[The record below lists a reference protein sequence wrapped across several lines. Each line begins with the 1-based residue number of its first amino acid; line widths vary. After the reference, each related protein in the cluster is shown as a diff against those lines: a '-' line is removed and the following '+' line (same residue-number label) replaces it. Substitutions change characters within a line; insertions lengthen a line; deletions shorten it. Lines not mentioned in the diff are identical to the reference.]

1 MICTHTHTHP
11 ILAFFPLFRSRQFI
25 KLCYRYLRLSSRSV
39 SFSLHVAY
47 KILWNYLNGKQKSR
61 THTHTLWERAEL
73 IKIQLNTFQQ
83 YFRQW
88 YKFLARHYN
97 YISGFPAVRGG
108 IFNMLAHTRSH
119 THTHTDKF
127 AHQYICQT
135 ICRLIKFF
143 FPIFIVCACKAS
155 RNCPKK

>member
-1 MICTHTHTHP
+1 MK
-11 ILAFFPLFRSRQFI
+11 LFERQAEI
-25 KLCYRYLRLSSRSV
+25 
-39 SFSLHVAY
+39 
-47 KILWNYLNGKQKSR
+47 
-61 THTHTLWERAEL
+61 THTHTLWERGEL

-119 THTHTDKF
+119 THTRTQINLPINTF
-127 AHQYICQT
+127 A
-135 ICRLIKFF
+135 RRFADWLSFF
-143 FPIFIVCACKAS
+143 FHFYCVRMQSESKLPEKVGNSFVHWAKARRSQAAPESRQQFSSLCPERVYWAKAS
-155 RNCPKK
+155 CPIK

>member
-1 MICTHTHTHP
+1 MK
-11 ILAFFPLFRSRQFI
+11 LFERQAEI
-25 KLCYRYLRLSSRSV
+25 
-39 SFSLHVAY
+39 
-47 KILWNYLNGKQKSR
+47 

-143 FPIFIVCACKAS
+143 FSYFYCVRMQSESKLPEKVGNSFVHWAKARRSQVAPESRQQFSSLCPERVYWAKAC
-155 RNCPKK
+155 CPPLKK